1 MRIKAFLLF
10 VLVCTA
16 AVLCASCTDA
26 KDKVIPP
33 PPKSAIRIIDG
44 TPRLVI
50 EGKQVP
56 MLGFFSYRCPYHT
69 DYDNV
74 VHIKK
79 YIDHA
84 QEYGFTFVAFMMFW
98 QSMDA
103 DITKPVTPQEAASR
117 IDWTV
122 LDEIFDYAQGKGVYL
137 MPFFSYFHA
146 TWWWHLDPELTELT
160 MRNQD
165 GEQHPTNLMDRVPC
179 FCNPTWWEY
188 RDAMLTFM
196 VNRYKG
202 HPALLGWLL
211 AHGISGENN
220 YPGSSST
227 DGSGAYGTTKMYDYS
242 DFAVGRFRDWLRSR
256 YNSDVNTLR
265 TAWGEPAVTFED
277 AQAPPPEPKQSDLL
291 QLYTFSNSPGDTRRK
306 FLDWQQF
313 RLEEKKKERD
323 HAARLIKSLDP
334 QHILLADPGGTPFI
348 CGFGDAAA
356 YSLPNDYYNYAS
368 SPDID
373 GVYIC
378 PGIQDTSWDDKSLP
392 SILHLFVRYFHSR
405 GKAVFVQMENWDLQG
420 DDTRQLITEL
430 WNYHAWAYFFASLG
444 CGLTWA
450 TGLPD
455 TVVGQDFLQAEYE
468 PEELAEIARCAYL
481 VQSLTMQTA
490 PKPRIALIDS
500 PDFSMIDYHEL
511 VPVDSVDVVPKG
523 IDLLYGAMSL
533 SSRGLHFDTVTD
545 NDIAASPG
553 VLNKYDA
560 VAVPDVFRMSS
571 QLKDTFV
578 SFRNLGGGLA
588 LFGKT
593 GIFDEFGSENLSIL
607 EDLLGLPSSITL
619 QNNIFLIGKW
629 TFAAGDPSGLI
640 DGLENIQP
648 DTGNLFYV
656 PKFDY
661 AAEGYTVLAKLDDDT
676 SAATVGYKDKTV
688 FWFPKMLVA
697 DPTALPKFF
706 ANLYDYYGIG
716 HDIIPPD
723 IFCSGT
729 NYKFLISSVACS
741 SDIVFDLESNGC
753 EPTPDY
759 AVFDISTL
767 AKLVDVTPSAG
778 KLTVNIPLGASEPK
792 LIALVKRLDQP
803 FFLGG
808 EWCTLSS
815 TNWTGSQL
823 QLQLRARVG
832 ADAKLVVD
840 LAGKAYDSVS
850 VEGAVITDEQV
861 NGVQGVVVISFQ
873 PTAKNVSVN
882 LNFN

>member
-1 MRIKAFLLF
+1 MRVRAFVLF
-10 VLVCTA
+10 VFLCIVAVSCT
-16 AVLCASCTDA
+16 SCTDTE
-26 KDKVIPP
+26 DKVIPP
-33 PPKSAIRIIDG
+33 PPKSAIRNIDG
-44 TPRLVI
+44 TPHLVI

-69 DYDNV
+69 GYDNV
-74 VHIKK
+74 AHIKK
-79 YIDHA
+79 YIDLA

-103 DITKPVTPQEAASR
+103 DIAKPATPQEAASR

-196 VNRYKG
+196 VKRYRD

-220 YPGSSST
+220 YPGSS
-227 DGSGAYGTTKMYDYS
+227 DGSSNYATVKMYDYS
-242 DFAVGRFRDWLRSR
+242 DFALGRFREWLRSR
-256 YNSDVNTLR
+256 YNSDVNALR

-356 YSLPNDYYNYAS
+356 YSLPVDYYNYAS

-373 GVYIC
+373 GVYVC
-378 PGIQDTSWDDKSLP
+378 PGITNTSWEDKNFS

-405 GKAVFVQMENWDLQG
+405 GKAAFVQLENWDLQG

-444 CGLTWA
+444 CGVTWA
-450 TGLPD
+450 TGVPD
-455 TVVGQDFLQAEYE
+455 MVVGQDWLQAEYD
-468 PEELAEIARCAYL
+468 PVELAEIARSAYL
-481 VQSLTMQTA
+481 VQSLPRQTA
-490 PKPRIALIDS
+490 PKPKIAIIDS
-500 PDFSMIDYHEL
+500 PGLSMIDYHEL

-533 SSRGLHFDTVTD
+533 SSRGLHFDILTD
-545 NDIAASPG
+545 NDIMANPG
-553 VLNKYDA
+553 VLNQYNA
-560 VAVPDVFRMSS
+560 VALLDTFRVST
-571 QLKDTFV
+571 QLKDALAQ
-578 SFRNLGGGLA
+578 FRQQGGGLV
-588 LFGKT
+588 LLGKT
-593 GIFDEFGSENLSIL
+593 GMFDEFGNQDFSIL
-607 EDLLGLPSSITL
+607 KDLLGISSDVTL
-619 QNNIFLIGKW
+619 VSNLLTIGAW
-629 TFAAGDPSGLI
+629 TFESGDASGLV
-640 DGLENIQP
+640 DGLESIQA
-648 DTGNLFYV
+648 DTWNTFYI

-661 AAEGYTVLAKLDDDT
+661 TAEGYTVLAKLDSDPST
-676 SAATVGYKDKTV
+676 ATIGYKDDIV
-688 FWFPKMLVA
+688 FWFPKLFIEDTTIM
-697 DPTALPKFF
+697 PKFF
-706 ANLYDYYGIG
+706 ANLYDYFDIG
-716 HDIIPPD
+716 HDTVPSD
-723 IFCSGT
+723 VFCSGT
-729 NYKFLISSVACS
+729 NYKFLFSSVACS
-741 SDIVFDLESNGC
+741 SDIEFDLESNGC
-753 EPTPDY
+753 APTPDY

-767 AKLVDVTPSAG
+767 TKLLDVTPSAG
-778 KLTVNIPLGASEPK
+778 KLTVNISLAANEPRLLSFVRRLGH
-792 LIALVKRLDQP
+792 P

-808 EWCTLSS
+808 EWCVLSS
-815 TNWTGSQL
+815 TTWNGSQL

-840 LAGKAYDSVS
+840 LAGKTYDSVS
-850 VEGAVITDEQV
+850 VEGAVVTDEQV
-861 NGVQGVVVISFQ
+861 NGVQGVVVVSFQ